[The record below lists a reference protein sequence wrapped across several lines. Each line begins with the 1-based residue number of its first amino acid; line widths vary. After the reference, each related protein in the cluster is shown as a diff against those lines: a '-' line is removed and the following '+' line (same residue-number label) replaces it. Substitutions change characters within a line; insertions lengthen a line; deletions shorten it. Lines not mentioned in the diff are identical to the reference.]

1 MILDTLAKGARRRAR
16 VLEEADG
23 EGIREAAIARAL
35 DEDVHDFP
43 FERNLRAEGVNI
55 ICEVKKASPSKGI
68 IADHF
73 PYLEIARDYERAG
86 AAAISVLTEP
96 DYFLGSGLY
105 LKKISRAVQIPILRK
120 DFIVSEVQIYE
131 SKLLGASAILLIVS
145 ILTDEELTRFIR
157 TAKGLGLSALVET
170 RTEEEIRRAV
180 LAGARI
186 IGVNNRDLRDFSI
199 DNTRAARLH
208 SLVPEDTLFIAESG
222 IQKRED
228 IEEFLAAGIRNF
240 LIGEEPRVQCKIC
253 GISRERDIDFLN
265 DALPDYAGFIFARS
279 PRKVTPDKA
288 AGLISLLDPRI
299 KAVGVFVNETAETI
313 ADIAKK
319 THLSVIQLHGDE
331 DFETIREV
339 KERTKLP
346 VWKAIRA
353 GSEEDILPW
362 NDSPADALLLD
373 AKVMGK
379 RGGTGKRI
387 DPNLA
392 RAVRKPFL
400 LAGGMNCENIVR
412 AARIARPFAVDVNSG
427 VETDGMKDKE
437 KIQAVI
443 RLLARSGL
451 RKG

>member
-1 MILDTLAKGARRRAR
+1 MILDTLAEGARRRAR

-222 IQKRED
+222 IQKRE
-228 IEEFLAAGIRNF
+228 E
-240 LIGEEPRVQCKIC
+240 IG
-253 GISRERDIDFLN
+253 
-265 DALPDYAGFIFARS
+265 
-279 PRKVTPDKA
+279 
-288 AGLISLLDPRI
+288 
-299 KAVGVFVNETAETI
+299 
-313 ADIAKK
+313 
-319 THLSVIQLHGDE
+319 
-331 DFETIREV
+331 
-339 KERTKLP
+339 
-346 VWKAIRA
+346 RA
-353 GSEEDILPW
+353 H
-362 NDSPADALLLD
+362 
-373 AKVMGK
+373 V
-379 RGGTGKRI
+379 
-387 DPNLA
+387 
-392 RAVRKPFL
+392 
-400 LAGGMNCENIVR
+400 
-412 AARIARPFAVDVNSG
+412 
-427 VETDGMKDKE
+427 
-437 KIQAVI
+437 
-443 RLLARSGL
+443 
-451 RKG
+451 